1 MSNLDN
7 LTPFTSEQSREEAAK
22 NGKKG
27 GIISGQKRRERKTIK
42 EELLMVLNEKI
53 ADKKSGKKTTPLKAI
68 SYTLLKQAL
77 DGNIKATELLLKII
91 GEMPKDEMEIT
102 QKGINI
108 VAADARLKQAFEDL

>member
-7 LTPFTSEQSREEAAK
+7 LVPFTSEQSREEAVK

-91 GEMPKDEMEIT
+91 GEMPKDQMEIT
-102 QKGINI
+102 QTGINI
-108 VAADARLKQAFEDL
+108 VTADEKLKRAFEEL